1 MSDPDRLAEARLAL
15 RGGDKEAAFRAI
27 TAALQHPHSLEDAR
41 LSGAFQLYAEIART
55 FADPATAEKLRAA
68 AADFANVGALY
79 EAAQALFLQHQFGVA
94 ATLLH
99 RAQRLQPG
107 QPAIVAEL
115 VANLHA
121 LLRYAEAQAL
131 LASSGLCQGDPLLS
145 YLLGFSALMS
155 GDLGAA
161 RGVMPSLAAL
171 SGPSAAARDALAG
184 MLARADAL
192 SGTIAPVGGGVPP
205 ITVSSDRVDLGDHAL
220 TAWHAVIQGTLL
232 CHESPHGYGTPM
244 RGRYAFVQDSP
255 DLMRQGVARLKRLLE
270 RAERS
275 PGRVVAAPDRASLIL
290 ALAVG
295 QALELPVV
303 PWAPGQEQ
311 SGLLTAWNLS
321 AITELPFLEALSE
334 HHPEQILFSHAS
346 SWVDPFSFAP
356 DVTTLLYQEITNPF
370 VGGALSVDPETQQIQ
385 VAPPRAEDDVALAKE
400 ILEAPIRDPS
410 VTTVAHLFSVLDPLL
425 KLPPEQRV
433 GLGRREGRRLL
444 AHRGSPVQSNR
455 FG

>member
-1 MSDPDRLAEARLAL
+1 MVSDPDRVAEARLAL

-68 AADFANVGALY
+68 AADFASVGALY

-121 LLRYAEAQAL
+121 LLCYAEALAV
-131 LASSGLCQGDPLLS
+131 LASSGLCEGDPLLS

-155 GDLGAA
+155 GDLVAA

-192 SGTIAPVGGGVPP
+192 SGAIAPPGGSSV
-205 ITVSSDRVDLGDHAL
+205 SDRVDLGDHAL
-220 TAWHAVIQGTLL
+220 TAWHAVIQGTML

-255 DLMRQGVARLKRLLE
+255 DLMRQGIARLKRLLE

-275 PGRVVAAPDRASLIL
+275 PARVVAAPDRASLIL

-295 QALELPVV
+295 QSLELPVV

-311 SGLLTAWNLS
+311 SGLVTAWNLS
-321 AITELPFLEALSE
+321 AITELSFLEALAE
-334 HHPEQILFSHAS
+334 HYPEQILFSHAS

-370 VGGALSVDPETQQIQ
+370 VGGALSVDPETKQIQ
-385 VAPPRAEDDVALAKE
+385 VAPPRAEDDGVLAEE
-400 ILEAPIRDPS
+400 ILAAPIRDPS

-455 FG
+455 FS

>member
-1 MSDPDRLAEARLAL
+1 MSDPDRVAEARLAL

-68 AADFANVGALY
+68 AADFASVGALY

-121 LLRYAEAQAL
+121 LLCYAEAQAV
-131 LASSGLCQGDPLLS
+131 LASSGLCEGDPLLS

-155 GDLGAA
+155 GDLVAA

-192 SGTIAPVGGGVPP
+192 SGAIAPPGGSSV
-205 ITVSSDRVDLGDHAL
+205 SDRVDLGDHAL
-220 TAWHAVIQGTLL
+220 TAWHAVIQGTML

-255 DLMRQGVARLKRLLE
+255 DLMRQGIARLKRLLE

-275 PGRVVAAPDRASLIL
+275 PARVVAAPDRASLIL

-295 QALELPVV
+295 QSLELPVV

-311 SGLLTAWNLS
+311 SGLVTAWNLS
-321 AITELPFLEALSE
+321 AITELSFLEALAE
-334 HHPEQILFSHAS
+334 HYPEQILFSHAS

-370 VGGALSVDPETQQIQ
+370 VGGALSVDPETKQIQ
-385 VAPPRAEDDVALAKE
+385 VAPPRAEDDGVLAEE
-400 ILEAPIRDPS
+400 ILAAPIRDPS

-455 FG
+455 FS

>member
-1 MSDPDRLAEARLAL
+1 MSDPDRVAEARLAL

-55 FADPATAEKLRAA
+55 FADPTTAEKLRAA
-68 AADFANVGALY
+68 AADFANVGALN
-79 EAAQALFLQHQFGVA
+79 EAAQALFLQHQFGIA

-121 LLRYAEAQAL
+121 LLHYAEAQAL
-131 LASSGLCQGDPLLS
+131 LASSGLCEGDPLLS

-155 GDLGAA
+155 GDLVAA

-192 SGTIAPVGGGVPP
+192 SGAIAPPGGSSV
-205 ITVSSDRVDLGDHAL
+205 SDRVDLGDHAL
-220 TAWHAVIQGTLL
+220 TAWHAVIQGTML

-255 DLMRQGVARLKRLLE
+255 DLMRQGIARLKRLLE

-275 PGRVVAAPDRASLIL
+275 PARVVAAPDRVSLIL

-295 QALELPVV
+295 QSLELPVV
-303 PWAPGQEQ
+303 TWAPGQEQ
-311 SGLLTAWNLS
+311 SGLVTAWNLS
-321 AITELPFLEALSE
+321 AITELSFLEALAE
-334 HHPEQILFSHAS
+334 HYPEQILFSHAS

-370 VGGALSVDPETQQIQ
+370 VGGALSVDPETKQIQ
-385 VAPPRAEDDVALAKE
+385 VAPPRAEDDGVLAEE
-400 ILEAPIRDPS
+400 ILAAPIRDPS

-455 FG
+455 FS

>member
-1 MSDPDRLAEARLAL
+1 MVSDPDRVAEARLAL

-55 FADPATAEKLRAA
+55 FADPTTAEKLRAA
-68 AADFANVGALY
+68 AADFANVGALN
-79 EAAQALFLQHQFGVA
+79 EAAQALFLQHQFGIA

-121 LLRYAEAQAL
+121 LLHYAEAQAL
-131 LASSGLCQGDPLLS
+131 LASSGLCEGDPLLS

-155 GDLGAA
+155 GDLVAA

-192 SGTIAPVGGGVPP
+192 SGAIAPPGGSSV
-205 ITVSSDRVDLGDHAL
+205 SDRVDLGDHAL
-220 TAWHAVIQGTLL
+220 TAWHAVIQGTML

-255 DLMRQGVARLKRLLE
+255 DLMRQGIARLKRLLE

-275 PGRVVAAPDRASLIL
+275 PARVVAAPDRVSLIL

-295 QALELPVV
+295 QSLELPVV
-303 PWAPGQEQ
+303 TWAPGQEQ
-311 SGLLTAWNLS
+311 SGLVTAWNLS
-321 AITELPFLEALSE
+321 AITELSFLEALAE
-334 HHPEQILFSHAS
+334 HYPEQILFSHAS

-370 VGGALSVDPETQQIQ
+370 VGGALSVDPETKQIQ
-385 VAPPRAEDDVALAKE
+385 VAPPRAEDDGVLAEE
-400 ILEAPIRDPS
+400 ILAAPIRDPS

-455 FG
+455 FS

>member
-1 MSDPDRLAEARLAL
+1 MVSDPDRVAEARLAL

-68 AADFANVGALY
+68 AADFASVGALY

-121 LLRYAEAQAL
+121 LLCYAEAQAV
-131 LASSGLCQGDPLLS
+131 LASSGLCEGDPLLS

-155 GDLGAA
+155 GDLVAA

-192 SGTIAPVGGGVPP
+192 SGAIAPPGGSSV
-205 ITVSSDRVDLGDHAL
+205 SDRVDLGDHAL
-220 TAWHAVIQGTLL
+220 TAWHAVIQGTML

-255 DLMRQGVARLKRLLE
+255 DLMRQGIARLKRLLE

-275 PGRVVAAPDRASLIL
+275 PARVVAAPDRASLIL

-295 QALELPVV
+295 QSLELPVV

-311 SGLLTAWNLS
+311 SGLVTAWNLS
-321 AITELPFLEALSE
+321 AITELSFLEALAE
-334 HHPEQILFSHAS
+334 HYPEQILFSHAS

-370 VGGALSVDPETQQIQ
+370 VGGALSVDPETKQIQ
-385 VAPPRAEDDVALAKE
+385 VAPPRAEDDGVLAEE
-400 ILEAPIRDPS
+400 ILAAPIRDPS

-455 FG
+455 FS

>member
-1 MSDPDRLAEARLAL
+1 MVSDPDRVAEARLAL

-55 FADPATAEKLRAA
+55 FADPTTAEKLRAA
-68 AADFANVGALY
+68 AADFANVGALN

-121 LLRYAEAQAL
+121 LLCYAEAQAV
-131 LASSGLCQGDPLLS
+131 LASSGLCEGDPLLS

-155 GDLGAA
+155 GDLVAA

-192 SGTIAPVGGGVPP
+192 SGAIAPPGGSSV
-205 ITVSSDRVDLGDHAL
+205 SDRVDLGDHAL
-220 TAWHAVIQGTLL
+220 TAWHAVIQGTML

-255 DLMRQGVARLKRLLE
+255 DLMRQGIARLKRLLE

-275 PGRVVAAPDRASLIL
+275 PARVVAAPDRASLIL

-295 QALELPVV
+295 QSLELPVV

-311 SGLLTAWNLS
+311 SGLVTAWNLS
-321 AITELPFLEALSE
+321 AITELSFLEALAE
-334 HHPEQILFSHAS
+334 HYPEQILFSHAS

-370 VGGALSVDPETQQIQ
+370 VGGALSVDPETKQIQ
-385 VAPPRAEDDVALAKE
+385 VAPPRAEDDGVLAEE
-400 ILEAPIRDPS
+400 ILAAPIRDPS

-455 FG
+455 FS